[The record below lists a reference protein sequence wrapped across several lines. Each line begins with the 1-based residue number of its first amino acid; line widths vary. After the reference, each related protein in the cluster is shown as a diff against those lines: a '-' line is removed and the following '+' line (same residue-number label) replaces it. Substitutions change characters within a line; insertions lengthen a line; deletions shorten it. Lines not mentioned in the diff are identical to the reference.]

1 MRLSSTARGMLW
13 AALAGVLFSTLNSIL
28 RNITLNLDVYES
40 LFLRYSF
47 GLLVM
52 LPWFFRNPGA
62 FVPKDVKGQFWRGAV
77 HTGGLMFWFTALPH
91 ITLADMTALSFTGP
105 IFIMLGAAWFLGEK
119 MRADRWVAALLGF
132 AGVLVVVG
140 PQLSGSGGVYT
151 LVMLASSPMFAAS
164 FLITK
169 ALTRYESPSVIV
181 FWQAL
186 TVSLFGLPMAIYG
199 WQSPTL
205 MQWVSFLVA
214 GVLGSVGHYCLTR
227 GFRAADI
234 SATQSLR
241 FLDLVW
247 ATLLGWLVFS
257 DVPRTTTL
265 LGALVIMLS
274 TLWIARRESR
284 QRIAKSD

>member
-1 MRLSSTARGMLW
+1 
-13 AALAGVLFSTLNSIL
+13 
-28 RNITLNLDVYES
+28 
-40 LFLRYSF
+40 
-47 GLLVM
+47 
-52 LPWFFRNPGA
+52 
-62 FVPKDVKGQFWRGAV
+62 
-77 HTGGLMFWFTALPH
+77 
-91 ITLADMTALSFTGP
+91 
-105 IFIMLGAAWFLGEK
+105 MLGAAWFLGEK
-119 MRADRWVAALLGF
+119 MRVDRWVAALLGF
-132 AGVLVVVG
+132 SGVLVVVG
-140 PQLSGSGGVYT
+140 PQLSGSGGIYT

-199 WQSPTL
+199 WQPPTL
-205 MQWVSFLVA
+205 VQWISFLVA

-247 ATLLGWLVFS
+247 ATSLGWLVFS

-284 QRIAKSD
+284 QRIAKTD